1 MDSPRQAA
9 AASAA
14 AACSARLTAPPASTS
29 ALAARLESVRQQTLT
44 LAAPLSAEDCQAQ
57 SMPDASPVKWHL
69 AHTTWFFETFILA
82 RQPGYQPFN
91 PDYGFLFNSYY
102 NAIGDRHP
110 RPQRGLLTRPPLSD
124 VLAYR
129 HHVDAA
135 LRAAQAVWQ
144 ADPET
149 CALVELGMHHEQQ
162 HQELILTDVKHL
174 LSCNALRPAYA
185 NAAPPAPATGP
196 AAGTVAGTEWITYQ
210 GGITEIGHAG
220 PGFAFDNEGPAHQV
234 FLQPYLLARQPVS
247 QEQYLAFMQDGG
259 YERPEL
265 WLSLGW
271 DSVSRLRWNAPMYWE
286 HTADGWMT
294 FTLHGMQPLDPQAP
308 VAHISLF
315 EADAYARWAGA
326 RLPREA
332 EWEHAVRKAGVVPA
346 NANLLETGALHPRA
360 ALPVADA
367 APPLQMFGD
376 IWEWTAS
383 SYDPYPGFKTA
394 AGAVGE
400 YNGKF
405 MCNQYV
411 LRGGSCVTPRSHIRP
426 TYRNFFPAEARWQ
439 FTGIRLARD
448 A

>member
-1 MDSPRQAA
+1 
-9 AASAA
+9 
-14 AACSARLTAPPASTS
+14 
-29 ALAARLESVRQQTLT
+29 
-44 LAAPLSAEDCQAQ
+44 
-57 SMPDASPVKWHL
+57 MPDASPVKWHL
-69 AHTTWFFETFILA
+69 AHTTWFFETFVLA
-82 RQPGYQPFN
+82 RQAGYQPFH

-110 RPQRGLLTRPPLSD
+110 RPQRGLLTRPPLDD

-129 HHVDAA
+129 QHVDAA
-135 LRAAQAVWQ
+135 LQATRAVWE

-185 NAAPPAPATGP
+185 SAAPPPDPGMP
-196 AAGTVAGTEWITYQ
+196 AAGTDWIAYQ
-210 GGITEIGHAG
+210 GGIAEIGHAG
-220 PGFAFDNEGPAHQV
+220 PGFSFDNEGPAHQV

-247 QEQYLAFMQDGG
+247 QQQYLAFMQDGG

-271 DSVSRLRWNAPMYWE
+271 DSVCKLGWDAPMYWE
-286 HTADGWMT
+286 RSGDGWMT
-294 FTLHGMQPLDPQAP
+294 FTLHGMQHLNPHAP
-308 VAHISLF
+308 VTHISLF

-332 EWEHAVRKAGVVPA
+332 EWEYAARRARATPTHA
-346 NANLLETGALHPRA
+346 NMLETGALHPRA

-367 APPLQMFGD
+367 AAPLQMFGD
-376 IWEWTAS
+376 TWEWTAS